1 MKNKVL
7 LHEIVKEKDYL
18 NEYQMVKQ
26 LKTNNIIKERVEL
39 YRDFVINLIHYIHS
53 TYFGKEYIKTEEDI
67 KGHYNWAFNKVISD
81 FENEEIF
88 FGDTNE
94 LRQYFFDYFIVRFYS
109 VEKIPSQKTFIGFWD
124 EIFNLDNIKEKAIF
138 SSMVDIY
145 KLFDNSLKNKN
156 ILENVL

>member
-26 LKTNNIIKERVEL
+26 LKRNNIIKERVEL

>member
-26 LKTNNIIKERVEL
+26 LKSNNIIKERVEL

-81 FENEEIF
+81 FENEEIY
-88 FGDTNE
+88 FGDVTE

-109 VEKIPSQKTFIGFWD
+109 VEKIPNQKTFISFWD